1 MKRIFARLGAAVL
14 LLAVLVSAVP
24 MAAMADDPAV
34 TPDRRLTSYEVWNYG
49 QTARQSAINKGGKV
63 TVVFHIKDFGVATDQ
78 VGDASK
84 INVTKLL
91 DDFTSC
97 ESITSELKSSGTDL
111 LEYTI
116 TLKGLVYSGS
126 GNSVNLM
133 IGYDGL
139 SKPATFTQTIR
150 EAVEYVPPSDDP
162 YTPDPLPEPTVII
175 SWEPMAEPIK
185 AGQVFE
191 VTVKIQNT
199 SNIALRS
206 PIIKC
211 SPSDSL
217 MLTDGTNTYAIS
229 DIGAKKTA
237 TFKVKLKAMSTISS
251 SQQSLGIDLSF
262 NYYNNVS
269 TTRGTASQQV
279 IIYAQA
285 AGTIPEPPVII
296 TRSTLEPVSAGQ
308 EFQLTITYKN
318 AGETALVNPVAK
330 VSLSEGLMLL
340 NDSSTFILKDI
351 PAGGTGT
358 VILKLRA
365 ASQISSATQSVS
377 TDLRYSYNSGSSL
390 TQGSTSESLPV
401 PAKTSEPVSE
411 PVVIVTRSALEPVSG
426 GQEFTLTIS
435 YRNAGAT
442 ALVNPVAKVSLSEG
456 LMLLDD
462 SSTFILKDIPAGATG
477 TVTLRLRAAD
487 QLTSATQSV
496 STDLRY
502 SYNSGSSLTQASVS
516 ESLPVPAKVS
526 GSVSEPVVL
535 ITRNAMDPVSAKDE
549 FDLTITFRNAGTTA
563 LISPVA
569 RISTPNDLVLQ
580 NDTATFILEDIPAG
594 EARSIVLKLKASD
607 QISSSM
613 LTVSAD
619 LRYSYDAGG
628 TISSATASEQ
638 LSLTANPT
646 AGNSSSPVPNLI
658 ISDFSFGG
666 SSVAAGEPYDLTF
679 TVRNTGT
686 LAVENIVAVVNG
698 GECFTI
704 NGATNT
710 FYYTAIPAGGSQ
722 TQTIPLQTLAT
733 ARTGAQTVSLSF
745 RYEYVDNGNRSS
757 SSADIT
763 LSIPVYQPDRLEFGT
778 PSLFDTAYAGME
790 TTITMTYVN
799 KGKGD
804 ISNVEASISGDVD
817 VLQASQYLGNF
828 ESGKSGNISFVVT
841 PWNAGDIDLTI
852 TITYEDAN
860 AETVTKEF
868 PLTLSVMEMPGP
880 IDPID
885 PVDPVDPVP
894 ENNGLKWWVY
904 VIIGAVVA
912 AVAVI
917 IPVSVKK
924 KKAKTAASAASQ
936 WDDWDD
942 DDSAPGAGNKD
953 TASVGAGG
961 KEE

>member
-1 MKRIFARLGAAVL
+1 MKRIFARLGAAAL
-14 LLAVLVSAVP
+14 LLAVLVSTVP
-24 MAAMADDPAV
+24 LAALAAGSGIDPIV
-34 TPDRRLTSYEVWNYG
+34 TSYEVTNSSG
-49 QTARQSAINKGGKV
+49 STLGNFQRNATVNITLHVKDVQV
-63 TVVFHIKDFGVATDQ
+63 TTPA
-78 VGDASK
+78 DANNALK
-84 INVTKLL
+84 FDVTKLV
-91 DDFTSC
+91 DSFGSSSQITTNVTSA
-97 ESITSELKSSGTDL
+97 EGAPLTFDVAISGLRYSGTGKSL
-111 LEYTI
+111 
-116 TLKGLVYSGS
+116 S
-126 GNSVNLM
+126 LM
-133 IGYDGL
+133 IGYNGRYV
-139 SKPATFTQTIR
+139 TNFTQNIS
-150 EAVEYVPPSDDP
+150 EAVEYVPPTDEP

-175 SWEPMAEPIK
+175 SWEPMSEPIK
-185 AGQVFE
+185 AGQEFE
-191 VTVKIQNT
+191 VTIKIENT

-217 MLTDGTNTYAIS
+217 MLTGGSNTFALS
-229 DIGAKKTA
+229 DIGAKKTG

-251 SQQSLGIDLSF
+251 SQQSLGVDLSY

-269 TTRGTASQQV
+269 TQRGSASQQV
-279 IIYAQA
+279 VIYAQA
-285 AGTIPEPPVII
+285 AGSIPEPPVII
-296 TRSTLEPVSAGQ
+296 TRSTLEPISAGQ

-318 AGETALVNPVAK
+318 AGETDLVSPVAK
-330 VSLSEGLMLL
+330 VNLSDGLMLL

-351 PAGGTGT
+351 PAGSTGT
-358 VILKLRA
+358 VTLKLKA
-365 ASQISSATQSVS
+365 AAQISSATQSVS
-377 TDLRYSYNSGSSL
+377 TDLRFSYNSG
-390 TQGSTSESLPV
+390 
-401 PAKTSEPVSE
+401 
-411 PVVIVTRSALEPVSG
+411 
-426 GQEFTLTIS
+426 
-435 YRNAGAT
+435 
-442 ALVNPVAKVSLSEG
+442 
-456 LMLLDD
+456 
-462 SSTFILKDIPAGATG
+462 
-477 TVTLRLRAAD
+477 
-487 QLTSATQSV
+487 
-496 STDLRY
+496 
-502 SYNSGSSLTQASVS
+502 NSMTQASVS
-516 ESLPVPAKVS
+516 ESLPVPAKAS
-526 GSVSEPVVL
+526 GSVSEPVVI
-535 ITRNAMDPVSAKDE
+535 ITRNAMDPISAKQS

-563 LISPVA
+563 LLSPVA

-580 NDTATFILEDIPAG
+580 NDTATFIMEDIPAG
-594 EARSIVLKLKASD
+594 ESRSIVLKLKASD

-638 LSLTANPT
+638 LNVTANPT
-646 AGNSSSPVPNLI
+646 SNSSSSPVPNLI

-686 LAVENIVAVVNG
+686 LAVENIVAVING

-710 FYYTAIPAGGSQ
+710 FYYTSIPAGGTK

-733 ARTGAQTVSLSF
+733 AKTGAQTVSISF
-745 RYEYVDNGNRSS
+745 RYEYVDSGSRSS
-757 SSADIT
+757 ASADIS

-804 ISNVEASISGDVD
+804 ISNVEAAISGDVD

-885 PVDPVDPVP
+885 PVDPIDPEP
-894 ENNGLKWWVY
+894 TNSGLKWWVW
-904 VIIGAVVA
+904 VLIGLGVAVV
-912 AVAVI
+912 VVI
-917 IPVSVKK
+917 VVVSVKK
-924 KKAKTAASAASQ
+924 KKAKAAASAAAASQ
-936 WDDWDD
+936 WDDWEDD
-942 DDSAPGAGNKD
+942 DNTPDAGEKD
-953 TASVGAGG
+953 AASVGAGG

>member
-24 MAAMADDPAV
+24 MAALAAGSGINPIV
-34 TPDRRLTSYEVWNYG
+34 TSYEVTNSSG
-49 QTARQSAINKGGKV
+49 STLGNFQRNATVNITLHVKDVQV
-63 TVVFHIKDFGVATDQ
+63 TTPA
-78 VGDASK
+78 DANNALK
-84 INVTKLL
+84 FDVTKLV
-91 DDFTSC
+91 DSFGSSSQITTNVTSA
-97 ESITSELKSSGTDL
+97 EGAPLTFDVAISGLRYSGTGKSL
-111 LEYTI
+111 
-116 TLKGLVYSGS
+116 S
-126 GNSVNLM
+126 LM
-133 IGYDGL
+133 IGYNGHYV
-139 SKPATFTQTIR
+139 TNFTQNIS
-150 EAVEYVPPSDDP
+150 EAVEYVPPSDEP

-175 SWEPMAEPIK
+175 SWEPMSEPIK
-185 AGQVFE
+185 AGQEFE
-191 VTVKIQNT
+191 VTIKIENT

-217 MLTDGTNTYAIS
+217 MLTGGSNTFALS
-229 DIGAKKTA
+229 DIGAKKTG

-251 SQQSLGIDLSF
+251 SQQSLSVDLSY

-269 TTRGTASQQV
+269 TQRGSASQQV
-279 IIYAQA
+279 VIYAQA
-285 AGTIPEPPVII
+285 AGSIPEPPVII
-296 TRSTLEPVSAGQ
+296 TRSTLEPISAGQ

-318 AGETALVNPVAK
+318 AGETDLVSPVAK
-330 VSLSEGLMLL
+330 VNLSDGLMLL

-351 PAGGTGT
+351 PAGSTGT
-358 VILKLRA
+358 VTLKLKA
-365 ASQISSATQSVS
+365 AVQISSATQSVS
-377 TDLRYSYNSGSSL
+377 TDLRFSYNSG
-390 TQGSTSESLPV
+390 
-401 PAKTSEPVSE
+401 
-411 PVVIVTRSALEPVSG
+411 
-426 GQEFTLTIS
+426 
-435 YRNAGAT
+435 
-442 ALVNPVAKVSLSEG
+442 
-456 LMLLDD
+456 
-462 SSTFILKDIPAGATG
+462 
-477 TVTLRLRAAD
+477 
-487 QLTSATQSV
+487 
-496 STDLRY
+496 
-502 SYNSGSSLTQASVS
+502 NSMTQASVS
-516 ESLPVPAKVS
+516 ESLPVPAKAS
-526 GSVSEPVVL
+526 GSVSEPVVI
-535 ITRNAMDPVSAKDE
+535 ITRNAMDPISAKQS

-563 LISPVA
+563 LLSPVA

-580 NDTATFILEDIPAG
+580 NDTATFIMEDIPAG
-594 EARSIVLKLKASD
+594 ESRSIVLKLKASD

-638 LSLTANPT
+638 LNVTANPT
-646 AGNSSSPVPNLI
+646 SNSSSSPVPNLI

-686 LAVENIVAVVNG
+686 LAVENIVAVING

-710 FYYTAIPAGGSQ
+710 FYYTSIPAGGTK

-733 ARTGAQTVSLSF
+733 AKTGAQTVSISF
-745 RYEYVDNGNRSS
+745 RYEYVDSGSRSS
-757 SSADIT
+757 ASADIS

-804 ISNVEASISGDVD
+804 ISNVEAAISGDVD

-880 IDPID
+880 IDPTD
-885 PVDPVDPVP
+885 PVDPIDPEP
-894 ENNGLKWWVY
+894 ANSGLKWWVWAL
-904 VIIGAVVA
+904 IGLGVA
-912 AVAVI
+912 AVVVI
-917 IPVSVKK
+917 VVVSVKK
-924 KKAKTAASAASQ
+924 KKAKAAASAAAASQ

-942 DDSAPGAGNKD
+942 DDNTPHAGDKD
-953 TASVGAGG
+953 AASVGAGG

>member
-24 MAAMADDPAV
+24 MAALAAGSGINPIV
-34 TPDRRLTSYEVWNYG
+34 TSYEVTNSSG
-49 QTARQSAINKGGKV
+49 STLGNFQRNATVNITLHVKDVQV
-63 TVVFHIKDFGVATDQ
+63 TTPA
-78 VGDASK
+78 DANNALK
-84 INVTKLL
+84 FDVTKLV
-91 DDFTSC
+91 DSFGSSSQITTNVTSA
-97 ESITSELKSSGTDL
+97 EGAPLTFDVAISGLRYSGTGKSL
-111 LEYTI
+111 
-116 TLKGLVYSGS
+116 S
-126 GNSVNLM
+126 LM
-133 IGYDGL
+133 IGYNGHYV
-139 SKPATFTQTIR
+139 TNFTQNIS
-150 EAVEYVPPSDDP
+150 EAVEYVPPSDEP

-175 SWEPMAEPIK
+175 SWEPMSEPIK
-185 AGQVFE
+185 AGQEFE
-191 VTVKIQNT
+191 VTIKIENT

-217 MLTDGTNTYAIS
+217 MLTGGSNTFALS
-229 DIGAKKTA
+229 DIGAKKTG

-251 SQQSLGIDLSF
+251 SQQSLSVDLSY

-269 TTRGTASQQV
+269 TQRGSASQQV
-279 IIYAQA
+279 VIYAQA
-285 AGTIPEPPVII
+285 AGSIPEPPVII
-296 TRSTLEPVSAGQ
+296 TRSTLEPISAGQ

-318 AGETALVNPVAK
+318 AGETDLVSPVAK
-330 VSLSEGLMLL
+330 VNLSDGLMLL

-351 PAGGTGT
+351 PAGSTGT
-358 VILKLRA
+358 VTLKLKA
-365 ASQISSATQSVS
+365 AVQISSATQSVS
-377 TDLRYSYNSGSSL
+377 TDLRFSYNSG
-390 TQGSTSESLPV
+390 
-401 PAKTSEPVSE
+401 
-411 PVVIVTRSALEPVSG
+411 
-426 GQEFTLTIS
+426 
-435 YRNAGAT
+435 
-442 ALVNPVAKVSLSEG
+442 
-456 LMLLDD
+456 
-462 SSTFILKDIPAGATG
+462 
-477 TVTLRLRAAD
+477 
-487 QLTSATQSV
+487 
-496 STDLRY
+496 
-502 SYNSGSSLTQASVS
+502 NSMTQASVS
-516 ESLPVPAKVS
+516 ESLPVPAKAS
-526 GSVSEPVVL
+526 GSVSEPVVI
-535 ITRNAMDPVSAKDE
+535 ITRNAMDPISAKQS

-563 LISPVA
+563 LLSPVA

-580 NDTATFILEDIPAG
+580 NDTATFIMEDIPAG
-594 EARSIVLKLKASD
+594 ESRSIVLKLKASD

-638 LSLTANPT
+638 LNVTANPT
-646 AGNSSSPVPNLI
+646 SNSSSSPVPNLI

-686 LAVENIVAVVNG
+686 LAVENIVAVING

-710 FYYTAIPAGGSQ
+710 FYYTSIPAGGTK

-733 ARTGAQTVSLSF
+733 AKTGAQTVSISF
-745 RYEYVDNGNRSS
+745 RYEYVDSGSRSS
-757 SSADIT
+757 ASADIS

-804 ISNVEASISGDVD
+804 ISNVEAAISGDVD

-880 IDPID
+880 IDPTD
-885 PVDPVDPVP
+885 PVDPIDPEP
-894 ENNGLKWWVY
+894 ANSGLKWWVWAL
-904 VIIGAVVA
+904 IGLGVA
-912 AVAVI
+912 AVVVI
-917 IPVSVKK
+917 VVVSVKK
-924 KKAKTAASAASQ
+924 KKAKAAASAAAASQ

-942 DDSAPGAGNKD
+942 DDNTPDAGEKD
-953 TASVGAGG
+953 AASVGAGG

>member
-1 MKRIFARLGAAVL
+1 MKRIFARLGAAAL
-14 LLAVLVSAVP
+14 LLAVLVSTVP
-24 MAAMADDPAV
+24 LAALAAGSGIDPIV
-34 TPDRRLTSYEVWNYG
+34 TSYEVTNSSG
-49 QTARQSAINKGGKV
+49 STLGNFQRNATVNITLHVKDVQV
-63 TVVFHIKDFGVATDQ
+63 TTPA
-78 VGDASK
+78 DANNALK
-84 INVTKLL
+84 FDVTKLV
-91 DDFTSC
+91 DSFGSSSQITTNVTSA
-97 ESITSELKSSGTDL
+97 EGAPLTFDVAISGLRYSGTGKSL
-111 LEYTI
+111 
-116 TLKGLVYSGS
+116 S
-126 GNSVNLM
+126 LM
-133 IGYDGL
+133 IGYNGRYV
-139 SKPATFTQTIR
+139 TNFTQNIS
-150 EAVEYVPPSDDP
+150 EAVEYVPPTDEP

-185 AGQVFE
+185 AGQEFE

-199 SNIALRS
+199 SNITLRS

-217 MLTDGTNTYAIS
+217 MLTGGTNTYAIS

-296 TRSTLEPVSAGQ
+296 TRSTLEPISAGQ

-358 VILKLRA
+358 V
-365 ASQISSATQSVS
+365 
-377 TDLRYSYNSGSSL
+377 
-390 TQGSTSESLPV
+390 
-401 PAKTSEPVSE
+401 
-411 PVVIVTRSALEPVSG
+411 
-426 GQEFTLTIS
+426 
-435 YRNAGAT
+435 
-442 ALVNPVAKVSLSEG
+442 
-456 LMLLDD
+456 
-462 SSTFILKDIPAGATG
+462 
-477 TVTLRLRAAD
+477 TLRLRAAN

-535 ITRNAMDPVSAKDE
+535 ITRNAMDPVSAKDT

-710 FYYTAIPAGGSQ
+710 FYYTAIPAGGTQ

-733 ARTGAQTVSLSF
+733 AKTGAQTVSISF
-745 RYEYVDNGNRSS
+745 RYEYVDSGSRSS
-757 SSADIT
+757 ASADIS

-778 PSLFDTAYAGME
+778 PSLFDTAYAGTE

-804 ISNVEASISGDVD
+804 ISNVEAAISGDVD

-880 IDPID
+880 IDP
-885 PVDPVDPVP
+885 VDPVDPIDP
-894 ENNGLKWWVY
+894 EPTNTGLKWWVY

-942 DDSAPGAGNKD
+942 DASGSGDA
-953 TASVGAGG
+953 ASVGAGG

>member
-1 MKRIFARLGAAVL
+1 MKRIFARLGAAAL
-14 LLAVLVSAVP
+14 LLAVLVSTVP
-24 MAAMADDPAV
+24 LAALAAGSGIDPIV
-34 TPDRRLTSYEVWNYG
+34 TSYEVTNSSG
-49 QTARQSAINKGGKV
+49 STLGNFQRNATVNITLHVKDVQV
-63 TVVFHIKDFGVATDQ
+63 TTPA
-78 VGDASK
+78 DANNALK
-84 INVTKLL
+84 FDVTKLV
-91 DDFTSC
+91 DSFGSSSQITTNVTSA
-97 ESITSELKSSGTDL
+97 EGAPLTFDVAISGLRYSGTGKSL
-111 LEYTI
+111 
-116 TLKGLVYSGS
+116 S
-126 GNSVNLM
+126 LM
-133 IGYDGL
+133 IGYNGRYV
-139 SKPATFTQTIR
+139 TNFTQNIS
-150 EAVEYVPPSDDP
+150 EAVEYVAPTDEP

-175 SWEPMAEPIK
+175 SWEPMSDPIK
-185 AGQVFE
+185 AGQEFE
-191 VTVKIQNT
+191 VTIKIENT

-217 MLTDGTNTYAIS
+217 MLTGGSNTFALS
-229 DIGAKKTA
+229 DIGAKKTG

-251 SQQSLGIDLSF
+251 SQQSLSVDLSY

-269 TTRGTASQQV
+269 TQRGSASQQV
-279 IIYAQA
+279 VIYAQA
-285 AGTIPEPPVII
+285 AGSIPEPPVII
-296 TRSTLEPVSAGQ
+296 TRSTLEPISAGQ

-318 AGETALVNPVAK
+318 AGETDLVSPVAK
-330 VSLSEGLMLL
+330 VNLSDGLMLL

-351 PAGGTGT
+351 PAGSTGT
-358 VILKLRA
+358 VTLKLKA
-365 ASQISSATQSVS
+365 AAQISSATQSVS
-377 TDLRYSYNSGSSL
+377 TDLRFSYNSG
-390 TQGSTSESLPV
+390 
-401 PAKTSEPVSE
+401 
-411 PVVIVTRSALEPVSG
+411 
-426 GQEFTLTIS
+426 
-435 YRNAGAT
+435 
-442 ALVNPVAKVSLSEG
+442 
-456 LMLLDD
+456 
-462 SSTFILKDIPAGATG
+462 
-477 TVTLRLRAAD
+477 
-487 QLTSATQSV
+487 
-496 STDLRY
+496 
-502 SYNSGSSLTQASVS
+502 NSMTQASVS
-516 ESLPVPAKVS
+516 ESLPVPAKAS
-526 GSVSEPVVL
+526 GSVSEPVVI
-535 ITRNAMDPVSAKDE
+535 ITRNAMDPISAKQS

-563 LISPVA
+563 LLSPVA

-580 NDTATFILEDIPAG
+580 NDTATFIMEDIPAG
-594 EARSIVLKLKASD
+594 ESRSIVLKLKASD

-638 LSLTANPT
+638 LNVTANPT
-646 AGNSSSPVPNLI
+646 SNSSSSPVPNLI

-686 LAVENIVAVVNG
+686 LAVENIVAVING

-704 NGATNT
+704 NGTTNT
-710 FYYTAIPAGGSQ
+710 FYYTSIPAGGTK

-733 ARTGAQTVSLSF
+733 AKTGAQTVSISF
-745 RYEYVDNGNRSS
+745 RYEYVDSGSRSS
-757 SSADIT
+757 ASADIS

-804 ISNVEASISGDVD
+804 ISNVEAAISGDVD

-880 IDPID
+880 IDPTD
-885 PVDPVDPVP
+885 PVDPIDPEP
-894 ENNGLKWWVY
+894 TNSGLKWWVWAL
-904 VIIGAVVA
+904 IGLGVA
-912 AVAVI
+912 AVVVI
-917 IPVSVKK
+917 VVVSVKK
-924 KKAKTAASAASQ
+924 KKAKAAASAAAASQ
-936 WDDWDD
+936 WDDWEDD
-942 DDSAPGAGNKD
+942 DNTPDAGEKD
-953 TASVGAGG
+953 AASVGAGG

>member
-1 MKRIFARLGAAVL
+1 MKRIFARLGAAAL
-14 LLAVLVSAVP
+14 LLAVLVSTVP
-24 MAAMADDPAV
+24 LAALAAGSGIDPIV
-34 TPDRRLTSYEVWNYG
+34 TSYEVTNSSG
-49 QTARQSAINKGGKV
+49 STLGNFQRNATVNITLHVKDVQV
-63 TVVFHIKDFGVATDQ
+63 TTPA
-78 VGDASK
+78 DANNALK
-84 INVTKLL
+84 FDVTKLV
-91 DDFTSC
+91 DSFGSSSQITTNVTSA
-97 ESITSELKSSGTDL
+97 EGAPLTFDVAISGLRYSGTGKSL
-111 LEYTI
+111 
-116 TLKGLVYSGS
+116 S
-126 GNSVNLM
+126 LM
-133 IGYDGL
+133 IGYNGRYV
-139 SKPATFTQTIR
+139 TNFTQNIS
-150 EAVEYVPPSDDP
+150 EAVEYVPPTDEP

-175 SWEPMAEPIK
+175 SWEPMSEPIK
-185 AGQVFE
+185 AGQEFE
-191 VTVKIQNT
+191 VTIKIENT

-217 MLTDGTNTYAIS
+217 MLTGGSNTFALS
-229 DIGAKKTA
+229 DIGAKKTG

-251 SQQSLGIDLSF
+251 SQQSLGVDLSY

-269 TTRGTASQQV
+269 TQRGSASQQV
-279 IIYAQA
+279 VIYAQA
-285 AGTIPEPPVII
+285 AGSIPEPPVII
-296 TRSTLEPVSAGQ
+296 TRSTLEPISAGQ

-318 AGETALVNPVAK
+318 AGETDLVSPVAK
-330 VSLSEGLMLL
+330 VNLSDGLMLL

-351 PAGGTGT
+351 PAGSTGT
-358 VILKLRA
+358 VTLKLKA
-365 ASQISSATQSVS
+365 AAQISSATQSVS
-377 TDLRYSYNSGSSL
+377 TDLRFSYNSG
-390 TQGSTSESLPV
+390 
-401 PAKTSEPVSE
+401 
-411 PVVIVTRSALEPVSG
+411 
-426 GQEFTLTIS
+426 
-435 YRNAGAT
+435 
-442 ALVNPVAKVSLSEG
+442 
-456 LMLLDD
+456 
-462 SSTFILKDIPAGATG
+462 
-477 TVTLRLRAAD
+477 
-487 QLTSATQSV
+487 
-496 STDLRY
+496 
-502 SYNSGSSLTQASVS
+502 NSMTQASVS
-516 ESLPVPAKVS
+516 ESLPVPAKAS
-526 GSVSEPVVL
+526 GSVSEPVVI
-535 ITRNAMDPVSAKDE
+535 ITRNAMDPISAKQS

-563 LISPVA
+563 LLSPVA

-580 NDTATFILEDIPAG
+580 NDTATFIMEDIPAG
-594 EARSIVLKLKASD
+594 ESRSIVLKLKASD

-638 LSLTANPT
+638 LNVTANPT
-646 AGNSSSPVPNLI
+646 SNSSSSPVPNLI

-686 LAVENIVAVVNG
+686 LAVENIVAVING

-710 FYYTAIPAGGSQ
+710 FYYTSIPAGGTK

-733 ARTGAQTVSLSF
+733 AKTGAQTVSISF
-745 RYEYVDNGNRSS
+745 RYEYVDSGSRSS
-757 SSADIT
+757 ASADIS

-804 ISNVEASISGDVD
+804 ISNVEAAISGDVD

-885 PVDPVDPVP
+885 PDDPIDPEP
-894 ENNGLKWWVY
+894 TNSGLKWWVW
-904 VIIGAVVA
+904 VLIGLGVAVV
-912 AVAVI
+912 VVI
-917 IPVSVKK
+917 VVVSVKK
-924 KKAKTAASAASQ
+924 KKAKAAASAAAASQ
-936 WDDWDD
+936 WDDWEDD
-942 DDSAPGAGNKD
+942 DNTPDAGEKD
-953 TASVGAGG
+953 AASVGAGG

>member
-1 MKRIFARLGAAVL
+1 MKRIFARLGAAAL
-14 LLAVLVSAVP
+14 LLAVLVSTVP
-24 MAAMADDPAV
+24 LAALAAGSGIDPIV
-34 TPDRRLTSYEVWNYG
+34 TSYEVTNSSG
-49 QTARQSAINKGGKV
+49 STLGNFQRNATVNITLHVKDVQV
-63 TVVFHIKDFGVATDQ
+63 TTPA
-78 VGDASK
+78 DANNALK
-84 INVTKLL
+84 FDVTKLV
-91 DDFTSC
+91 DSFGSSSQITTNVTSA
-97 ESITSELKSSGTDL
+97 EGAPLTFDVAISGLRYSGTGKSL
-111 LEYTI
+111 
-116 TLKGLVYSGS
+116 S
-126 GNSVNLM
+126 LM
-133 IGYDGL
+133 IGYNGRYV
-139 SKPATFTQTIR
+139 TNFTQNIS
-150 EAVEYVPPSDDP
+150 EAVEYVPPTDEP

-175 SWEPMAEPIK
+175 SWEPMSEPIK
-185 AGQVFE
+185 AGQEFE
-191 VTVKIQNT
+191 VTIKIENT

-217 MLTDGTNTYAIS
+217 MLTGGSNTFALS
-229 DIGAKKTA
+229 DIGAKKTG

-251 SQQSLGIDLSF
+251 SQQSLSVDLSY

-269 TTRGTASQQV
+269 TQRGSASQQV
-279 IIYAQA
+279 VIYAQA
-285 AGTIPEPPVII
+285 AGSIPEPPVII
-296 TRSTLEPVSAGQ
+296 TRSTLEPISAGQ

-318 AGETALVNPVAK
+318 AGETDLVSPVAK
-330 VSLSEGLMLL
+330 VNLSDGLMLL

-351 PAGGTGT
+351 PAGSTGT
-358 VILKLRA
+358 VTLKLKA
-365 ASQISSATQSVS
+365 AAQISSATQSVS
-377 TDLRYSYNSGSSL
+377 TDLRFSYNSG
-390 TQGSTSESLPV
+390 
-401 PAKTSEPVSE
+401 
-411 PVVIVTRSALEPVSG
+411 
-426 GQEFTLTIS
+426 
-435 YRNAGAT
+435 
-442 ALVNPVAKVSLSEG
+442 
-456 LMLLDD
+456 
-462 SSTFILKDIPAGATG
+462 
-477 TVTLRLRAAD
+477 
-487 QLTSATQSV
+487 
-496 STDLRY
+496 
-502 SYNSGSSLTQASVS
+502 NSMTQASVS
-516 ESLPVPAKVS
+516 ESLPVPAKAS
-526 GSVSEPVVL
+526 GSVSEPVVI
-535 ITRNAMDPVSAKDE
+535 ITRNAMDPISAKQS

-563 LISPVA
+563 LLSPVA

-580 NDTATFILEDIPAG
+580 NETATFIMEDIPAG
-594 EARSIVLKLKASD
+594 ESRSIVLKLKASD

-638 LSLTANPT
+638 LNVTANPT
-646 AGNSSSPVPNLI
+646 SNSSSSPVPNLI

-686 LAVENIVAVVNG
+686 LAVENIVAVING

-704 NGATNT
+704 NGATNS
-710 FYYTAIPAGGSQ
+710 FYYTSIPAGGTK

-733 ARTGAQTVSLSF
+733 AKTGAQTVSISF
-745 RYEYVDNGNRSS
+745 RYEYVDSGSRSS
-757 SSADIT
+757 ASADIS

-778 PSLFDTAYAGME
+778 PSLFDTAYAGTE

-804 ISNVEASISGDVD
+804 ISNVEAAISGDVD

-885 PVDPVDPVP
+885 PVDPIDPEP
-894 ENNGLKWWVY
+894 TNSGLKWWVW
-904 VIIGAVVA
+904 VLIGLGVAVV
-912 AVAVI
+912 VVI
-917 IPVSVKK
+917 VVVSVKK
-924 KKAKTAASAASQ
+924 KAKAAASAAAASQ
-936 WDDWDD
+936 WDDWEDD
-942 DDSAPGAGNKD
+942 DNTPDAGEKD
-953 TASVGAGG
+953 AASVGAGG

>member
-1 MKRIFARLGAAVL
+1 MKRIFARLGAAAL
-14 LLAVLVSAVP
+14 LLAVLVSTVP
-24 MAAMADDPAV
+24 LAALAAGSGIDPIV
-34 TPDRRLTSYEVWNYG
+34 TSYEVTNSSG
-49 QTARQSAINKGGKV
+49 STLGNFQRNATVNITLHVKDVQV
-63 TVVFHIKDFGVATDQ
+63 TTPA
-78 VGDASK
+78 DANNALK
-84 INVTKLL
+84 FDVTKLV
-91 DDFTSC
+91 DSFGSSSQITTNVTSA
-97 ESITSELKSSGTDL
+97 EGAPLTFDVAISGLRYSGTGKSL
-111 LEYTI
+111 
-116 TLKGLVYSGS
+116 S
-126 GNSVNLM
+126 LM
-133 IGYDGL
+133 IGYNGRYV
-139 SKPATFTQTIR
+139 TNFTQNIS
-150 EAVEYVPPSDDP
+150 EAVEYVPPTDEP

-175 SWEPMAEPIK
+175 SWEPMSEPIK
-185 AGQVFE
+185 AGQEFE
-191 VTVKIQNT
+191 VTIKIENT

-217 MLTDGTNTYAIS
+217 MLTGGSNTFALS
-229 DIGAKKTA
+229 DIGAKKTG

-251 SQQSLGIDLSF
+251 SQQSLSVDLSY

-269 TTRGTASQQV
+269 TQRGSASQQV
-279 IIYAQA
+279 VIYAQA
-285 AGTIPEPPVII
+285 AGSIPEPPVII
-296 TRSTLEPVSAGQ
+296 TRSTLEPISAGQ

-318 AGETALVNPVAK
+318 AGETDLVSPVAK
-330 VSLSEGLMLL
+330 VNLSDGLMLL

-351 PAGGTGT
+351 PAGSTGT
-358 VILKLRA
+358 VTLKLKA
-365 ASQISSATQSVS
+365 AAQISSATQSVS
-377 TDLRYSYNSGSSL
+377 TDLRFSYNSG
-390 TQGSTSESLPV
+390 
-401 PAKTSEPVSE
+401 
-411 PVVIVTRSALEPVSG
+411 
-426 GQEFTLTIS
+426 
-435 YRNAGAT
+435 
-442 ALVNPVAKVSLSEG
+442 
-456 LMLLDD
+456 
-462 SSTFILKDIPAGATG
+462 
-477 TVTLRLRAAD
+477 
-487 QLTSATQSV
+487 
-496 STDLRY
+496 
-502 SYNSGSSLTQASVS
+502 NSMTQASVS
-516 ESLPVPAKVS
+516 ESLPVPAKAS
-526 GSVSEPVVL
+526 GSVSEPVVI
-535 ITRNAMDPVSAKDE
+535 ITRNAMDPISAKQS

-563 LISPVA
+563 LLSPVA

-580 NDTATFILEDIPAG
+580 NETATFIMEDIPAG
-594 EARSIVLKLKASD
+594 ESRSIVLKLKASD

-638 LSLTANPT
+638 LNVTANPT
-646 AGNSSSPVPNLI
+646 SNSSSSPVPNLI

-686 LAVENIVAVVNG
+686 LAVENIVAVING

-710 FYYTAIPAGGSQ
+710 FYYTSIPAGGTK

-733 ARTGAQTVSLSF
+733 AKTGAQTVSISF
-745 RYEYVDNGNRSS
+745 RYEYVDSGSRSS
-757 SSADIT
+757 ASADIS

-778 PSLFDTAYAGME
+778 PSLFDTAYAGTE

-804 ISNVEASISGDVD
+804 ISNVEAAISGDVD

-885 PVDPVDPVP
+885 PVDPIDPEP
-894 ENNGLKWWVY
+894 TNSGLKWWVW
-904 VIIGAVVA
+904 VLIGLGVAVV
-912 AVAVI
+912 VVI
-917 IPVSVKK
+917 VVVSVKK
-924 KKAKTAASAASQ
+924 KAKAAASAAAASQ
-936 WDDWDD
+936 WDDWEDD
-942 DDSAPGAGNKD
+942 DNTPDAGEKD
-953 TASVGAGG
+953 AASVGAGG

>member
-1 MKRIFARLGAAVL
+1 MKRIFARLGAAAL
-14 LLAVLVSAVP
+14 LLAVLVSTVP
-24 MAAMADDPAV
+24 LAALAAGSGIDPIV
-34 TPDRRLTSYEVWNYG
+34 TSYEVTNSSG
-49 QTARQSAINKGGKV
+49 STLGNFQRNATVNITLHVKDVQV
-63 TVVFHIKDFGVATDQ
+63 TTPA
-78 VGDASK
+78 DANNALK
-84 INVTKLL
+84 FDVTKLV
-91 DDFTSC
+91 DSFGSSSQITTNVTSA
-97 ESITSELKSSGTDL
+97 EGAPLTFDVAISGLRYSGTGKSL
-111 LEYTI
+111 
-116 TLKGLVYSGS
+116 S
-126 GNSVNLM
+126 LM
-133 IGYDGL
+133 IGYNGRYV
-139 SKPATFTQTIR
+139 TNFTQNIS
-150 EAVEYVPPSDDP
+150 EAVEYVPPTDEP

-175 SWEPMAEPIK
+175 SWEPMSEPIK
-185 AGQVFE
+185 AGQEFE
-191 VTVKIQNT
+191 VTIKIENT

-217 MLTDGTNTYAIS
+217 MLTGGSNTFALS
-229 DIGAKKTA
+229 DIGAKKTG

-251 SQQSLGIDLSF
+251 SQQSLGVDLSY

-269 TTRGTASQQV
+269 TQRGSASQQV
-279 IIYAQA
+279 VIYAQA
-285 AGTIPEPPVII
+285 AGSIPEPPVII
-296 TRSTLEPVSAGQ
+296 TRSTLEPISAGQ

-318 AGETALVNPVAK
+318 AGETDLVSPVAK
-330 VSLSEGLMLL
+330 VNLSDGLMLL

-351 PAGGTGT
+351 PAGSTGT
-358 VILKLRA
+358 VTLKLKA
-365 ASQISSATQSVS
+365 AAQISSATQSVS
-377 TDLRYSYNSGSSL
+377 TDLRFSYNSG
-390 TQGSTSESLPV
+390 
-401 PAKTSEPVSE
+401 
-411 PVVIVTRSALEPVSG
+411 
-426 GQEFTLTIS
+426 
-435 YRNAGAT
+435 
-442 ALVNPVAKVSLSEG
+442 
-456 LMLLDD
+456 
-462 SSTFILKDIPAGATG
+462 
-477 TVTLRLRAAD
+477 
-487 QLTSATQSV
+487 
-496 STDLRY
+496 
-502 SYNSGSSLTQASVS
+502 NSMTQASVS
-516 ESLPVPAKVS
+516 ESLPVPAKAS
-526 GSVSEPVVL
+526 GSVSEPVVI
-535 ITRNAMDPVSAKDE
+535 ITRNAMDPISAKQS

-563 LISPVA
+563 LLSPVA

-580 NDTATFILEDIPAG
+580 NDTATFIMEDIPAG
-594 EARSIVLKLKASD
+594 ESRSIVLKLKASD

-638 LSLTANPT
+638 LNVTANPT
-646 AGNSSSPVPNLI
+646 SNSSSSPVPNLI

-686 LAVENIVAVVNG
+686 LAVENIVAVING

-710 FYYTAIPAGGSQ
+710 FYYTSIPAGGTK

-733 ARTGAQTVSLSF
+733 AKTGAQTVSISF
-745 RYEYVDNGNRSS
+745 RYEYVDSGSRSS
-757 SSADIT
+757 ASADIS

-778 PSLFDTAYAGME
+778 PSLFDTAYAGTE

-804 ISNVEASISGDVD
+804 ISNVEAAISGDVD

-885 PVDPVDPVP
+885 PVDPIDPEP
-894 ENNGLKWWVY
+894 TNSGLKWWVW
-904 VIIGAVVA
+904 VLIGLGVAVV
-912 AVAVI
+912 VVI
-917 IPVSVKK
+917 VVVSVKK
-924 KKAKTAASAASQ
+924 KKAKAAASAAAASQ
-936 WDDWDD
+936 WDDWEDD
-942 DDSAPGAGNKD
+942 DNTPDAGEKD
-953 TASVGAGG
+953 AASVGAGG

>member
-24 MAAMADDPAV
+24 MAALAAGSGINPIV
-34 TPDRRLTSYEVWNYG
+34 TSYEVTNSSG
-49 QTARQSAINKGGKV
+49 STLGNFQRNATVNITLHVKDVQV
-63 TVVFHIKDFGVATDQ
+63 TTPA
-78 VGDASK
+78 DANNALK
-84 INVTKLL
+84 FDVTKLV
-91 DDFTSC
+91 DSFGSSSQITTNVTSA
-97 ESITSELKSSGTDL
+97 EGAPLTFDVAISGLRYSGTGKSL
-111 LEYTI
+111 
-116 TLKGLVYSGS
+116 S
-126 GNSVNLM
+126 LM
-133 IGYDGL
+133 IGYNGHYV
-139 SKPATFTQTIR
+139 TNFTQNIS
-150 EAVEYVPPSDDP
+150 EAVEYVPPSDEP

-175 SWEPMAEPIK
+175 SWEPMSEPIK
-185 AGQVFE
+185 AGQEFE
-191 VTVKIQNT
+191 VTIKIENT

-217 MLTDGTNTYAIS
+217 MLTGGSNTFALS
-229 DIGAKKTA
+229 DIGAKKTG

-251 SQQSLGIDLSF
+251 SQQSLSVDLSY

-269 TTRGTASQQV
+269 TQRGSASQQV
-279 IIYAQA
+279 VIYAQA
-285 AGTIPEPPVII
+285 AGSIPEPPVII
-296 TRSTLEPVSAGQ
+296 TRSTLEPISAGQ

-318 AGETALVNPVAK
+318 AGETDLVSPVAK
-330 VSLSEGLMLL
+330 VNLSDGLMLL

-351 PAGGTGT
+351 PAGSTGT
-358 VILKLRA
+358 VTLKLKA
-365 ASQISSATQSVS
+365 AVQISSATQSVS
-377 TDLRYSYNSGSSL
+377 TDLRFSYNSG
-390 TQGSTSESLPV
+390 
-401 PAKTSEPVSE
+401 
-411 PVVIVTRSALEPVSG
+411 
-426 GQEFTLTIS
+426 
-435 YRNAGAT
+435 
-442 ALVNPVAKVSLSEG
+442 
-456 LMLLDD
+456 
-462 SSTFILKDIPAGATG
+462 
-477 TVTLRLRAAD
+477 
-487 QLTSATQSV
+487 
-496 STDLRY
+496 
-502 SYNSGSSLTQASVS
+502 NSMTQASVS
-516 ESLPVPAKVS
+516 ESLPVPAKAS
-526 GSVSEPVVL
+526 GSVSEPVVI
-535 ITRNAMDPVSAKDE
+535 ITRNAMDPISAKQS

-563 LISPVA
+563 LLSPVA

-580 NDTATFILEDIPAG
+580 NDTATFIMEDIPAG
-594 EARSIVLKLKASD
+594 ESRSIVLKLKASD

-638 LSLTANPT
+638 LNVTANPT
-646 AGNSSSPVPNLI
+646 SNSSSSPVPNLI

-686 LAVENIVAVVNG
+686 LAVENIVAVING

-710 FYYTAIPAGGSQ
+710 FYYTSIPAGGTK

-733 ARTGAQTVSLSF
+733 AKTGAQTVSISF
-745 RYEYVDNGNRSS
+745 RYEYVDSGSRSS
-757 SSADIT
+757 ASADIS

-804 ISNVEASISGDVD
+804 ISNVEAAISGDVD

-880 IDPID
+880 IDPTD
-885 PVDPVDPVP
+885 PVDPIDPEP
-894 ENNGLKWWVY
+894 ANSGLKWWVW
-904 VIIGAVVA
+904 VLIGLGVA
-912 AVAVI
+912 AVVVI
-917 IPVSVKK
+917 VVVSVKK
-924 KKAKTAASAASQ
+924 KKAKAAASAAAASQ

-942 DDSAPGAGNKD
+942 DDNTPHAGDKD
-953 TASVGAGG
+953 AASVGAGG

>member
-1 MKRIFARLGAAVL
+1 MKRIFARLGAAAL
-14 LLAVLVSAVP
+14 LLAVLVSTVP
-24 MAAMADDPAV
+24 LAALAAGSGIDPIV
-34 TPDRRLTSYEVWNYG
+34 TSYEVTNSSG
-49 QTARQSAINKGGKV
+49 STLGNFQRNATVNITLHVKDVQV
-63 TVVFHIKDFGVATDQ
+63 TTPA
-78 VGDASK
+78 DANNALK
-84 INVTKLL
+84 FDVTKLV
-91 DDFTSC
+91 DSFGSSSQITTNVTSA
-97 ESITSELKSSGTDL
+97 EGAPLTFDVAISGLRYSGTGKSL
-111 LEYTI
+111 
-116 TLKGLVYSGS
+116 S
-126 GNSVNLM
+126 LM
-133 IGYDGL
+133 IGYNGRYV
-139 SKPATFTQTIR
+139 TNFTQNIS
-150 EAVEYVPPSDDP
+150 EAVEYVAPTDEP

-175 SWEPMAEPIK
+175 SWEPMSEPIK
-185 AGQVFE
+185 AGQEFE
-191 VTVKIQNT
+191 VTIKIENT

-217 MLTDGTNTYAIS
+217 MLTGGSNTFALS
-229 DIGAKKTA
+229 DIGAKKTG

-251 SQQSLGIDLSF
+251 SQQSLSVDLSY

-269 TTRGTASQQV
+269 TQRGSASQQV
-279 IIYAQA
+279 VIYAQA
-285 AGTIPEPPVII
+285 AGSIPEPPVII
-296 TRSTLEPVSAGQ
+296 TRSTLEPISAGQ

-318 AGETALVNPVAK
+318 AGETDLVSPVAK
-330 VSLSEGLMLL
+330 VNLSDGLMLL

-351 PAGGTGT
+351 PAGSTGT
-358 VILKLRA
+358 VTLKLKA
-365 ASQISSATQSVS
+365 AAQISSATQSVS
-377 TDLRYSYNSGSSL
+377 TDLRFSYNSG
-390 TQGSTSESLPV
+390 
-401 PAKTSEPVSE
+401 
-411 PVVIVTRSALEPVSG
+411 
-426 GQEFTLTIS
+426 
-435 YRNAGAT
+435 
-442 ALVNPVAKVSLSEG
+442 
-456 LMLLDD
+456 
-462 SSTFILKDIPAGATG
+462 
-477 TVTLRLRAAD
+477 
-487 QLTSATQSV
+487 
-496 STDLRY
+496 
-502 SYNSGSSLTQASVS
+502 NSMTQASVS
-516 ESLPVPAKVS
+516 ESLPVPAKAS
-526 GSVSEPVVL
+526 GSVSEPVVI
-535 ITRNAMDPVSAKDE
+535 ITRNAMDPISAKQS

-563 LISPVA
+563 LLSPVA

-580 NDTATFILEDIPAG
+580 NDTATFIMEDIPAG
-594 EARSIVLKLKASD
+594 ESRSIVLKLKASD

-638 LSLTANPT
+638 LNVTANPT
-646 AGNSSSPVPNLI
+646 SNSSSSPVPNLI

-686 LAVENIVAVVNG
+686 LAVENIVAVING

-710 FYYTAIPAGGSQ
+710 FYYTSIPAGGTK

-733 ARTGAQTVSLSF
+733 AKTGAQTVSISF
-745 RYEYVDNGNRSS
+745 RYEYVDSGSRSS
-757 SSADIT
+757 ASADIS

-804 ISNVEASISGDVD
+804 ISNVEAAISGDVD

-880 IDPID
+880 IDPTD
-885 PVDPVDPVP
+885 PVDPIDPEP
-894 ENNGLKWWVY
+894 TNSGLKWWVWAL
-904 VIIGAVVA
+904 IGLGVA
-912 AVAVI
+912 AVVVI
-917 IPVSVKK
+917 VVVSVKK
-924 KKAKTAASAASQ
+924 KKAKAAASAAAASQ
-936 WDDWDD
+936 WDDWEDD
-942 DDSAPGAGNKD
+942 DNTPDAGEKD
-953 TASVGAGG
+953 AASVGAGG

>member
-24 MAAMADDPAV
+24 MAALAAGSGIDPIV
-34 TPDRRLTSYEVWNYG
+34 TSYEVTNSSG
-49 QTARQSAINKGGKV
+49 STLGNFQRNATVNITLHVKDVQV
-63 TVVFHIKDFGVATDQ
+63 TTPA
-78 VGDASK
+78 DANNALK
-84 INVTKLL
+84 FDVTKLV
-91 DDFTSC
+91 DSFGSSSQITTNVTSA
-97 ESITSELKSSGTDL
+97 EGAPLTFDVAISGLRYSGTGKSL
-111 LEYTI
+111 
-116 TLKGLVYSGS
+116 S
-126 GNSVNLM
+126 LM
-133 IGYDGL
+133 IGYNGRYV
-139 SKPATFTQTIR
+139 TNFTQNIS
-150 EAVEYVPPSDDP
+150 EAVEYVPPTDEP

-175 SWEPMAEPIK
+175 SWEPMSEPIK
-185 AGQVFE
+185 AGQEFE
-191 VTVKIQNT
+191 VTIKIENT

-217 MLTDGTNTYAIS
+217 MLTGGSNTFALS
-229 DIGAKKTA
+229 DIGAKKTG

-251 SQQSLGIDLSF
+251 SQQSLGVDLSY

-269 TTRGTASQQV
+269 TQRGSASQQV
-279 IIYAQA
+279 VIYAQA
-285 AGTIPEPPVII
+285 AGSIPEPPVII
-296 TRSTLEPVSAGQ
+296 TRSTLEPISAGQ

-318 AGETALVNPVAK
+318 AGETDLVSPVAK
-330 VSLSEGLMLL
+330 VNLSDGLMLL

-351 PAGGTGT
+351 PAGSTGT
-358 VILKLRA
+358 VTLKLKA
-365 ASQISSATQSVS
+365 AAQISSATQSVS
-377 TDLRYSYNSGSSL
+377 TDLRFSYNSG
-390 TQGSTSESLPV
+390 
-401 PAKTSEPVSE
+401 
-411 PVVIVTRSALEPVSG
+411 
-426 GQEFTLTIS
+426 
-435 YRNAGAT
+435 
-442 ALVNPVAKVSLSEG
+442 
-456 LMLLDD
+456 
-462 SSTFILKDIPAGATG
+462 
-477 TVTLRLRAAD
+477 
-487 QLTSATQSV
+487 
-496 STDLRY
+496 
-502 SYNSGSSLTQASVS
+502 NSMTQASVS
-516 ESLPVPAKVS
+516 ESLPVPAKAS
-526 GSVSEPVVL
+526 GSVSEPVVI
-535 ITRNAMDPVSAKDE
+535 ITRNAMDPISAKQS

-563 LISPVA
+563 LLSPVA

-580 NDTATFILEDIPAG
+580 NDTATFIMEDIPAG
-594 EARSIVLKLKASD
+594 ESRSIVLKLKASD

-638 LSLTANPT
+638 LNVTANPT
-646 AGNSSSPVPNLI
+646 SNSSSSPVPNLI

-686 LAVENIVAVVNG
+686 LAVENIVAVING

-710 FYYTAIPAGGSQ
+710 FYYTSIPAGGTK

-733 ARTGAQTVSLSF
+733 AKTGAQTVSISF
-745 RYEYVDNGNRSS
+745 RYEYVDSGSRSS
-757 SSADIT
+757 ASADIS

-778 PSLFDTAYAGME
+778 PSLFDTAYAGTE

-804 ISNVEASISGDVD
+804 ISNVEAAISGDVD

-880 IDPID
+880 IDPTD
-885 PVDPVDPVP
+885 PVDPIDPEP
-894 ENNGLKWWVY
+894 TNSGLKWWVWAL
-904 VIIGAVVA
+904 IGLGVA
-912 AVAVI
+912 AVVVI
-917 IPVSVKK
+917 VVVSVKK
-924 KKAKTAASAASQ
+924 KKAKAAASAAAASQ
-936 WDDWDD
+936 WDDWEDD
-942 DDSAPGAGNKD
+942 DNTPDAGEKD
-953 TASVGAGG
+953 AASVGAGG

>member
-1 MKRIFARLGAAVL
+1 MKRIFARLGAAAL
-14 LLAVLVSAVP
+14 LLAVLVSTVP
-24 MAAMADDPAV
+24 LAALAAGSGIDPIV
-34 TPDRRLTSYEVWNYG
+34 TSYEVTNSSG
-49 QTARQSAINKGGKV
+49 STLGNFQRNATVNITLHVKDVQV
-63 TVVFHIKDFGVATDQ
+63 TTPA
-78 VGDASK
+78 DANNALK
-84 INVTKLL
+84 FDVTKLV
-91 DDFTSC
+91 DSFGSSSQITTNVTSA
-97 ESITSELKSSGTDL
+97 EGAPLTFDVAISGLRYSGTGKSL
-111 LEYTI
+111 
-116 TLKGLVYSGS
+116 S
-126 GNSVNLM
+126 LM
-133 IGYDGL
+133 IGYNGRYV
-139 SKPATFTQTIR
+139 TNFTQNIS
-150 EAVEYVPPSDDP
+150 EAVEYVPPTDEP

-175 SWEPMAEPIK
+175 SWEPMSEPIK
-185 AGQVFE
+185 AGQEFE
-191 VTVKIQNT
+191 VTIKIENT

-217 MLTDGTNTYAIS
+217 MLTGGSNTFALS
-229 DIGAKKTA
+229 DIGAKKTG

-251 SQQSLGIDLSF
+251 SQQSLSVDLSY

-269 TTRGTASQQV
+269 TQRGSASQQV
-279 IIYAQA
+279 VIYAQA
-285 AGTIPEPPVII
+285 AGSIPEPPVII
-296 TRSTLEPVSAGQ
+296 TRSTLEPISAGQ

-318 AGETALVNPVAK
+318 AGETDLVSPVAK
-330 VSLSEGLMLL
+330 VNLSDGLMLL

-351 PAGGTGT
+351 PAGSTGT
-358 VILKLRA
+358 VTLKLKA
-365 ASQISSATQSVS
+365 AAQISSATQSVS
-377 TDLRYSYNSGSSL
+377 TDLRFSYNSG
-390 TQGSTSESLPV
+390 
-401 PAKTSEPVSE
+401 
-411 PVVIVTRSALEPVSG
+411 
-426 GQEFTLTIS
+426 
-435 YRNAGAT
+435 
-442 ALVNPVAKVSLSEG
+442 
-456 LMLLDD
+456 
-462 SSTFILKDIPAGATG
+462 
-477 TVTLRLRAAD
+477 
-487 QLTSATQSV
+487 
-496 STDLRY
+496 
-502 SYNSGSSLTQASVS
+502 NSMTQASVS
-516 ESLPVPAKVS
+516 ESLPVPAKAS
-526 GSVSEPVVL
+526 GSVSEPVVI
-535 ITRNAMDPVSAKDE
+535 ITRNAMDPISAKQS

-563 LISPVA
+563 LLSPVA

-580 NDTATFILEDIPAG
+580 NETATFIMEDIPAG
-594 EARSIVLKLKASD
+594 ESRSIVLKLKASD

-638 LSLTANPT
+638 LNVTANPT
-646 AGNSSSPVPNLI
+646 SNSSSSPVPNLI

-686 LAVENIVAVVNG
+686 LAVENIVAVING

-710 FYYTAIPAGGSQ
+710 FYYTSIPAGGTK
-722 TQTIPLQTLAT
+722 TQTLPLQTLAT
-733 ARTGAQTVSLSF
+733 AKTGAQTVSISF
-745 RYEYVDNGNRSS
+745 RYEYVDSGSRSS
-757 SSADIT
+757 ASADIS

-778 PSLFDTAYAGME
+778 PSLFDTAYAGTE

-804 ISNVEASISGDVD
+804 ISNVEAAISGDVD

-885 PVDPVDPVP
+885 PVDPIDPEP
-894 ENNGLKWWVY
+894 TNSGLKWWVW
-904 VIIGAVVA
+904 VLIGLGVAVV
-912 AVAVI
+912 VVI
-917 IPVSVKK
+917 VVVSVKK
-924 KKAKTAASAASQ
+924 KAKAAASAAAASQ
-936 WDDWDD
+936 WDDWEDD
-942 DDSAPGAGNKD
+942 DNTPDAGEKD
-953 TASVGAGG
+953 AASVGAGG

>member
-1 MKRIFARLGAAVL
+1 MKRIFARLGAAAL
-14 LLAVLVSAVP
+14 LLAVLVSTVP
-24 MAAMADDPAV
+24 LAALAAGSGIDPIV
-34 TPDRRLTSYEVWNYG
+34 TSYEVTNSSG
-49 QTARQSAINKGGKV
+49 STLGNFQRNATVNITLHVKDVQV
-63 TVVFHIKDFGVATDQ
+63 TTPA
-78 VGDASK
+78 DANNALK
-84 INVTKLL
+84 FDVTKLV
-91 DDFTSC
+91 DSFGSSSQITTNVTSA
-97 ESITSELKSSGTDL
+97 EGAPLTFDVAISGLRYSGTGKSL
-111 LEYTI
+111 T
-116 TLKGLVYSGS
+116 
-126 GNSVNLM
+126 LM
-133 IGYDGL
+133 IGYNGRYV
-139 SKPATFTQTIR
+139 TNFTQNIS
-150 EAVEYVPPSDDP
+150 EAVEYVPPTDEP

-175 SWEPMAEPIK
+175 SWEPMSEPIK
-185 AGQVFE
+185 AGQEFE
-191 VTVKIQNT
+191 VTIKIENT

-217 MLTDGTNTYAIS
+217 MLTGGSNTFALS
-229 DIGAKKTA
+229 DIGAKKTG

-251 SQQSLGIDLSF
+251 SQQSLGVDLSY

-269 TTRGTASQQV
+269 TQRGSASQQV
-279 IIYAQA
+279 VIYAQA
-285 AGTIPEPPVII
+285 AGSIPEPPVII
-296 TRSTLEPVSAGQ
+296 TRSTLEPISAGQ

-318 AGETALVNPVAK
+318 AGETDLVSPVAK
-330 VSLSEGLMLL
+330 VNLSDGLMLL

-351 PAGGTGT
+351 PAGSTGT
-358 VILKLRA
+358 VTLKLKA
-365 ASQISSATQSVS
+365 AAQISSATQSVS
-377 TDLRYSYNSGSSL
+377 TDLRFSYNSG
-390 TQGSTSESLPV
+390 
-401 PAKTSEPVSE
+401 
-411 PVVIVTRSALEPVSG
+411 
-426 GQEFTLTIS
+426 
-435 YRNAGAT
+435 
-442 ALVNPVAKVSLSEG
+442 
-456 LMLLDD
+456 
-462 SSTFILKDIPAGATG
+462 
-477 TVTLRLRAAD
+477 
-487 QLTSATQSV
+487 
-496 STDLRY
+496 
-502 SYNSGSSLTQASVS
+502 NSMTQASVS
-516 ESLPVPAKVS
+516 ESLPVPAKAS
-526 GSVSEPVVL
+526 GSVSEPVVI
-535 ITRNAMDPVSAKDE
+535 ITRNAMDPISAKQS

-563 LISPVA
+563 LLSPVA

-580 NDTATFILEDIPAG
+580 NDTATFIMEDIPAG
-594 EARSIVLKLKASD
+594 ESRSIVLKLKASD

-638 LSLTANPT
+638 LNVTANPT
-646 AGNSSSPVPNLI
+646 SNSSSSPVPNLI

-686 LAVENIVAVVNG
+686 LAVENIVAVING

-710 FYYTAIPAGGSQ
+710 FYYTSIPAGGTK

-733 ARTGAQTVSLSF
+733 AKTGAQTVSISF
-745 RYEYVDNGNRSS
+745 RYEYVDSGSRSS
-757 SSADIT
+757 ASADIS

-880 IDPID
+880 IDPTD
-885 PVDPVDPVP
+885 PVDPIDPEP
-894 ENNGLKWWVY
+894 ANSGLKWWVW
-904 VIIGAVVA
+904 VLIGLGVA
-912 AVAVI
+912 AVVVI
-917 IPVSVKK
+917 VVVSVKK
-924 KKAKTAASAASQ
+924 KAKAAASAAATSQ

-942 DDSAPGAGNKD
+942 DDNTPDAGDKD
-953 TASVGAGG
+953 AASVGAGG